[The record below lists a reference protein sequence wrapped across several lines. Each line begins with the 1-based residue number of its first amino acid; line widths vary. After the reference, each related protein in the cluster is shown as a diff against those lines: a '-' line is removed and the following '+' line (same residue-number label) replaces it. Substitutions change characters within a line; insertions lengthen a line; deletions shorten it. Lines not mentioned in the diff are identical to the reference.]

1 MKRNDEPQINPS
13 KSSPAYG
20 RIPRRAS
27 GARSPSATDSRVPQV
42 GAERDRHWP
51 VIVEADG
58 HLGPKTAA
66 PGRNAAFC
74 EAASKPLTQLASPVG
89 VGGTDET
96 RPAPAGAVRIQSEL
110 RYDQSL
116 TTDVLEAQVEPPSV
130 VRENPQLGDFVRE
143 PLSLLF

>member
-1 MKRNDEPQINPS
+1 
-13 KSSPAYG
+13 
-20 RIPRRAS
+20 
-27 GARSPSATDSRVPQV
+27 
-42 GAERDRHWP
+42 
-51 VIVEADG
+51 DG

-74 EAASKPLTQLASPVG
+74 EAVSKPLTQLASPVG

-143 PLSLLF
+143 PLSLPLVVCWAGAYQYRQPSADRLPTRSATIVFPAHRRVADPLND